1 MSLVESLDL
10 PMGFMLPEFE
20 LEDTRGRTHKSS
32 VLFGNK
38 GLFLIVTC
46 NHCPYAL
53 AIWPRVIALAKHAK
67 NLGINTVAVN
77 PNIHPDYPEDAPER
91 MREKISEW
99 GIDFPYLVDGAQTV
113 ARALKAQCTPD
124 LYLFGADQKL
134 FYHGRLDDS
143 WKDSAKVKR
152 QELKI
157 AMEGLIHGE
166 KPPAEQFP
174 SMGCSI
180 KWK

>member
-1 MSLVESLDL
+1 MALIESLDL
-10 PMGFMLPEFE
+10 PLGMQIPEFN
-20 LEDTRGRTHKSS
+20 LSDPSGNAHAPIQ
-32 VLFGNK
+32 LFGKK

-46 NHCPYAL
+46 NHCPYAV

-77 PNIHPDYPEDAPER
+77 PNIHPDYPEDAPDQ
-91 MREKISEW
+91 MRKKISEW
-99 GIDFPYLVDGAQTV
+99 GIDFPYLVDETQNV

-134 FYHGRLDDS
+134 FYHGRLDDN
-143 WKDSAKVKR
+143 WRDPAKVKR

-157 AMEGLIHGE
+157 AMESLLQGA